1 MRTGF
6 GVVCPVAA
14 VSKPR
19 LRGQHLSLARCLPQH
34 TWTPPLSP
42 TGFTIQLVTSRHQ
55 HRAGTFINCDANWRK
70 HTLLV
75 MMPYPRAQNRLN
87 ITNPHFFK
95 SLILMHLC
103 IIGFKDHRY
112 MRQQYLSSLTSW
124 SRTVCHQKRE
134 KIHTWK

>member
-1 MRTGF
+1 MRELLSAAHSPLPPPPHQLSRSRHASEVDNLETELPSPFSCGGASARCQMAAYCENRGARELLTGF
-6 GVVCPVAA
+6 VVVCPVVAA

-70 HTLLV
+70 HTLL
-75 MMPYPRAQNRLN
+75 
-87 ITNPHFFK
+87 
-95 SLILMHLC
+95 
-103 IIGFKDHRY
+103 
-112 MRQQYLSSLTSW
+112 W
-124 SRTVCHQKRE
+124 
-134 KIHTWK
+134 